1 MRVCAFPRSLDEI
14 LGGVEKFV
22 SELFSSV
29 VNGLLFVLLTLRNM
43 SSKGR
48 IQRV

>member
-1 MRVCAFPRSLDEI
+1 MKFK
-14 LGGVEKFV
+14 VEWKKFV

-43 SSKGR
+43 
-48 IQRV
+48 